1 MSETTQTAAGAAAS
15 AAIAATARKRG
26 GPNRMIIVWGRPN
39 AGKSTFAFTL
49 ATDAADPRFRWL
61 GHVDG
66 DDSGAS
72 LAGAY
77 DPAIARHYPVLLD
90 SQDFIRALR
99 ELEAPVAAGECGA
112 VVVEGLCP
120 LYDHYVGISFGD
132 NPEEAEAGGTET
144 MRLYTAPAGK
154 IRAVHSAITRLYQA
168 APRDSGFVMVI
179 TMHAKNVGGVGKTP
193 VWAPD
198 VSAGVWEEFWR
209 MTPIVLE
216 LARLDGQAPQIEW
229 ADPKNETRRIK
240 NIAARNA
247 AEAAR
252 AKGQPLATLP
262 QFLDTIA
269 GAERWQAREQRKRE
283 VAAKAKVAPPPA
295 EAPTAPLQAAEAST
309 GPGA

>member
-1 MSETTQTAAGAAAS
+1 MTETAQTPAAGAAPAR
-15 AAIAATARKRG
+15 RKRG

-49 ATDAADPRFRWL
+49 ATDPADPRFRWL

-72 LAGAY
+72 LAGSY
-77 DPAIARHYPVLLD
+77 DPAIARHFPVQLD
-90 SQDFIRALR
+90 SQDFIRALK
-99 ELEAPVAAGECGA
+99 ELEAPVRSGECGA

-132 NPEEAEAGGTET
+132 NPEEAEAGGAET

-168 APRDSGFVMVI
+168 APRDSGFVMVV
-179 TMHAKNVGGVGKTP
+179 TMHAKNVGGVGKP
-193 VWAPD
+193 PAWAPD

-216 LARLDGQAPQIEW
+216 LARLDGQAPRIEW
-229 ADPKNETRRIK
+229 ADPKNEIRRIK

-252 AKGQPLATLP
+252 SKGTPLATLP
-262 QFLDTIA
+262 AFLDTIA
-269 GAERWQAREQRKRE
+269 GAERWQAAEQRKRE
-283 VAAKAKVAPPPA
+283 AAAAKPAPKPPEQAEPAKA
-295 EAPTAPLQAAEAST
+295 EADPK
-309 GPGA
+309 